1 LLFYFINDN
10 LKTDMTGTSPF
21 PNHHDLLPDTLLE
34 SFPSAPTSLRSTSP
48 PDHMSMARRDDAD
61 VEDNDDVDGCQDAL
75 NDADATSMHDA
86 VTDNEMMTNSEKRD
100 GRPLA
105 DSDKVVSDV
114 ETQSKR
120 QEKHTVT
127 YTLTA
132 AIYTQFKAD
141 CTQGNMPDVELDDI
155 SANRRTIPSSGDS
168 DCEDDPDLTADLADN
183 SSARR
188 HTRNVHQSWWKNPDQ
203 ATIRRL
209 MGISANVP
217 KQEQEKQSRLMRKK
231 VKDICASIGITL
243 RETWTD
249 YKNDG
254 LVDGMVSGQYSSLL
268 IASVFAITLMN
279 LCSGLK
285 EYGKI

>member
-1 LLFYFINDN
+1 
-10 LKTDMTGTSPF
+10 MTGTSSF
-21 PNHHDLLPDTLLE
+21 PSHHDLLPDTLLE

-48 PDHMSMARRDDAD
+48 PDHMSMARHDDAD
-61 VEDNDDVDGCQDAL
+61 VEDNDDIDGCQDAL

-86 VTDNEMMTNSEKRD
+86 VTDNEMLTNSEKRD
-100 GRPLA
+100 GRLLA
-105 DSDKVVSDV
+105 DTVVSDV

-132 AIYTQFKAD
+132 AIYMQFKANS
-141 CTQGNMPDVELDDI
+141 TQSNRPTVELDDI
-155 SANRRTIPSSGDS
+155 SAKRGTLPSPDDS
-168 DCEDDPDLTADLADN
+168 DSADDPDLTADLADN
-183 SSARR
+183 SSAQRP
-188 HTRNVHQSWWKNPDQ
+188 TRNVHQSWWKNPDQ

-217 KQEQEKQSRLMRKK
+217 KREQEKQSRLMRKK

-254 LVDGMVSGQYSSLL
+254 LVDGMVSGQYASFS
-268 IASVFAITLMN
+268 IASILAITLMS